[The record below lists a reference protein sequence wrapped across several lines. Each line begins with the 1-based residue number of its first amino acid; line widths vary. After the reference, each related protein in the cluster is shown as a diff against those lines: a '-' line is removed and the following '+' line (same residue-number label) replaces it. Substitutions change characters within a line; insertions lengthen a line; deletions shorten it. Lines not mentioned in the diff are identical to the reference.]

1 MRRPLPRIG
10 LGCAGI
16 GLAEIS
22 EEVAAATFAMAFR
35 RKIEHFDTS
44 PLYGAG
50 LSEKRLGRAIRHH
63 LSEGGALP
71 FVSTKAGYRID
82 FPAGGRQ
89 SPAERRQDFS
99 ASFIHASVEASLMRL
114 GLDRLDMVYL
124 HDIPSAEAIDEAVDA
139 LQTLKVD
146 GRVGGIGVGVTDCDR
161 AIAAIGRH
169 RLDAVLIAGRQT
181 LLDRRAEAGLL
192 AAAAAQGTTLV
203 VGGVF
208 NSGILAAQD
217 PATGRFD
224 YGAAKPEIVAQA
236 RRLAEAARREGTSL
250 KAAALHFVADDPRVA
265 ATVLGATSAVEL
277 EECLDLL
284 AQRVAPEALARIAAT
299 R

>member
-1 MRRPLPRIG
+1 MKRPLPRIG
-10 LGCAGI
+10 LGCAAL
-16 GLAEIS
+16 GLAEIGD
-22 EEVAAATFAMAFR
+22 EAAAATFAMAFR
-35 RKIEHFDTS
+35 RGIEHFDTA

-82 FPAGGRQ
+82 FPEGGRQ
-89 SPAERRQDFS
+89 PPAERRQEFS
-99 ASFIHASVEASLMRL
+99 ATFIHASVEASLLRL
-114 GLDRLDMVYL
+114 GLGQLDMVYL
-124 HDIPSAEAIDEAVDA
+124 HDIPSAEAIDDAVEA
-139 LQTLKVD
+139 LQTLRAD

-192 AAAAAQGTTLV
+192 AAAASRGTKLV

-224 YGAAKPEIVAQA
+224 YGAAGPDIVL
-236 RRLAEAARREGTSL
+236 RTGRLAEAARREGTSL
-250 KAAALHFVADDPRVA
+250 KAAALHFVADDPRVE
-265 ATVLGATSAVEL
+265 ATLLGATSPAEL